1 MNSKARGVVFE
12 SSEDATKV
20 LRVHKSHISML
31 SQQITYLELSLD
43 STKEGGPWKQ
53 YLHLITPHY

>member
-1 MNSKARGVVFE
+1 MNSKARDVVFE

-31 SQQITYLELSLD
+31 SRQITYLELSLD
-43 STKEGGPWKQ
+43 RVVHGNS
-53 YLHLITPHY
+53 ICI